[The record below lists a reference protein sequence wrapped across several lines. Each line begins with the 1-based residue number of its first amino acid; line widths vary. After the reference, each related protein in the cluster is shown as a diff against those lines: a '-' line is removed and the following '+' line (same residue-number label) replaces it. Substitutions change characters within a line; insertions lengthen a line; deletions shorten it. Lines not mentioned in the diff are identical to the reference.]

1 MELYKIIATI
11 VNTSTTFQLA
21 YLPENF
27 EGIKINQK
35 FARKVVKDIK
45 YKIGYFPV
53 VEEEKEKATEDMFNL
68 LEEPTTGRKIVW
80 DDKIVNSLKNRKH

>member
-35 FARKVVKDIK
+35 FSFVNPIGFNPEFSVDTMRIISTDKKRFSNKV
-45 YKIGYFPV
+45 G
-53 VEEEKEKATEDMFNL
+53 N
-68 LEEPTTGRKIVW
+68 
-80 DDKIVNSLKNRKH
+80 